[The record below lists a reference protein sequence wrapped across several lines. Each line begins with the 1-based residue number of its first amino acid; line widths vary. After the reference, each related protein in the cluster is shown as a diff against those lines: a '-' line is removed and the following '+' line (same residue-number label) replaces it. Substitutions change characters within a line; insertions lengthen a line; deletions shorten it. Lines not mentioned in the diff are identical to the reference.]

1 MTTSARPKFD
11 VALRELQDDLLRMGA
26 LLDDAI
32 GRAIQSLADQD
43 LELARR
49 VASDDA
55 RINELRFKIEND
67 CVLLLSLQAPV
78 AGDLRAI
85 IAGMTIAI
93 EMERMADHA
102 AGIAKTVLRMG
113 KQPLLKPL
121 IDIPRMAD
129 EGRSMLRAALD
140 AYVGRD
146 AEAARAVAWRDD
158 VIDGLYNQVFREL
171 VTFIAEDP
179 STTTRAL
186 YLLFTAHNLERIGDR
201 AVNIAE
207 RVIFITSG
215 ELRELSAGPD
225 SPE

>member
-67 CVLLLSLQAPV
+67 CVVLLSLQAPV
-78 AGDLRAI
+78 ARDLRTI
-85 IAGMTIAI
+85 VAGMTIAI

-113 KQPLLKPL
+113 QQPLLKPL

-140 AYVGRD
+140 AYVSRD
-146 AEAARAVAWRDD
+146 ADAAHAVAWRDD
-158 VIDGLYNQVFREL
+158 VIDDLYTQIFREL

-215 ELRELSAGPD
+215 ELRELSAGPNE
-225 SPE
+225 PE